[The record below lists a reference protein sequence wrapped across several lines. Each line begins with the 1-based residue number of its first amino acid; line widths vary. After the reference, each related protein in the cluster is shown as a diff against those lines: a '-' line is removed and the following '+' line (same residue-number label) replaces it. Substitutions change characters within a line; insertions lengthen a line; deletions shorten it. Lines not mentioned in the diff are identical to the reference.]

1 MTRRPNGT
9 PPPSPRIG
17 QAPAEVSS
25 GARNAQCRNCGA
37 PLEAVEVAAPKALG
51 QSVVSSHL
59 LQDTFSD
66 HIHTVSV
73 ELLTP
78 PQLLRLTD
86 STPLGSFLLR

>member
-1 MTRRPNGT
+1 MVLELKQKFRMFT
-9 PPPSPRIG
+9 P
-17 QAPAEVSS
+17 S
-25 GARNAQCRNCGA
+25 GV
-37 PLEAVEVAAPKALG
+37 PLLLCSLGPEIYGDYLLLHQEVAAPKALG
-51 QSVVSSHL
+51 QYVVSSHL

-78 PQLLRLTD
+78 PQLLRLTA